1 MVCKMELLKEVS
13 ELKVFKEGD
22 NQPDTKAYL
31 WTMRKLMLVTCTPT
45 LTEAFT
51 DGMYIINSKGW

>member
-1 MVCKMELLKEVS
+1 MELFKEAS

-22 NQPDTKAYL
+22 NQPDTNAYL
-31 WTMRKLMLVTCTPT
+31 WSRRKLMLVTCTPT

-51 DGMYIINSKGW
+51 DGMFI